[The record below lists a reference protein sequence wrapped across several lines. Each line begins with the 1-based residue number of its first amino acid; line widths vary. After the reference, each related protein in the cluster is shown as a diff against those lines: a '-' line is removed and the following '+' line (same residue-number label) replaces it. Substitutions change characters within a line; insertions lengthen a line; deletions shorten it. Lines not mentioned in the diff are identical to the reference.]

1 MTVGDVCTRAVVTAT
16 ADETLATAARRMRDH
31 HVGTVVV
38 VDGDGRNRPTGI
50 LTDRDIV
57 VSAVAQSPDKI
68 ATLAVGDVM
77 TRDPIT
83 VRPSAS
89 LQSALSTMHAKGVRR
104 LPVVRADGVLEG
116 LIAFDDLLE
125 ATSEDL
131 NQLVGLVLREQSIER
146 EVRR

>member
-1 MTVGDVCTRAVVTAT
+1 
-16 ADETLATAARRMRDH
+16 
-31 HVGTVVV
+31 VGTVVV